1 MSNNDAMNSEIR
13 FLEEV
18 EEKLKTR
25 ITEINASFLEGEKQ
39 IESMHDYYW
48 ENYTEMDEYGYENYD
63 NQQALLGEVNAN
75 NERLMK
81 KQRLKKM
88 IDSPYF
94 GRVDFLFEGEEESE
108 SFYIGIGNFAPK
120 AGMTPLIYDWR
131 APVSGLFYDYDRGQA
146 SYEAPGGTIEGEI
159 TSKWQYK
166 IKNGKMV
173 YAFESDTKIDD
184 EILKQELGSNG
195 DVQLK
200 NIVRTIQKEQNE
212 IIRNVKDKVLV
223 IQGAA
228 GSGKT
233 SVALHRIA
241 YLLYHDRKNLKASD
255 ILILSPNSVFA
266 DYISH
271 ILPELGEENIQEM
284 SFDLFAYRELKGIV
298 SDCEDRYDYL
308 EKLIH
313 FPEMGI
319 RESYL
324 KKQSAGFV
332 GEMEGFLAVLEDQ
345 LMDFKPVKIRTL
357 EKTEEELIHL
367 FYFKFQDIPILARMD
382 AVMEYLVDEYETL
395 CNRNLSEDEVEEIR
409 EKFNRMYVTRD
420 IYKIYNWFLEDSG
433 YETLAKIPYE
443 NRKLQYEDV
452 FPVLYL
458 KYRMLG
464 GTRHKHI

>member
-25 ITEINASFLEGEKQ
+25 ITEINALFLEGEKQ

-166 IKNGKMV
+166 IKKGKMV

-184 EILKQELGSNG
+184 EILKQELGSKR
-195 DVQLK
+195 DV
-200 NIVRTIQKEQNE
+200 
-212 IIRNVKDKVLV
+212 
-223 IQGAA
+223 
-228 GSGKT
+228 
-233 SVALHRIA
+233 
-241 YLLYHDRKNLKASD
+241 
-255 ILILSPNSVFA
+255 
-266 DYISH
+266 
-271 ILPELGEENIQEM
+271 
-284 SFDLFAYRELKGIV
+284 
-298 SDCEDRYDYL
+298 
-308 EKLIH
+308 
-313 FPEMGI
+313 
-319 RESYL
+319 
-324 KKQSAGFV
+324 
-332 GEMEGFLAVLEDQ
+332 
-345 LMDFKPVKIRTL
+345 
-357 EKTEEELIHL
+357 
-367 FYFKFQDIPILARMD
+367 
-382 AVMEYLVDEYETL
+382 
-395 CNRNLSEDEVEEIR
+395 
-409 EKFNRMYVTRD
+409 
-420 IYKIYNWFLEDSG
+420 
-433 YETLAKIPYE
+433 
-443 NRKLQYEDV
+443 
-452 FPVLYL
+452 
-458 KYRMLG
+458 
-464 GTRHKHI
+464 